1 MKKQL
6 SLFFS
11 LLVLACS
18 LASCSEGET
27 YGDKKE
33 KERNAIDDF
42 LRDSAFNVIDEATF
56 VNQGQQTFADRRQ
69 FVYLDRKGVYMQI
82 VRPGCGDYIADGEQV
97 NVLCK
102 YTEYNILSKSFLS
115 SNISLHRYYDKML
128 VSRTNATYTASF
140 TFGVMYSTYGAS
152 VPAGWLAP
160 LPYIKVGRQTSE
172 DAEIA
177 RVRLIV
183 PHTQGHA
190 SASSSVYPCFYD
202 ITYQRER

>member
-1 MKKQL
+1 MKNKL

-11 LLVLACS
+11 LWVMAFTLVA
-18 LASCSEGET
+18 CSEGET

-33 KERNAIDDF
+33 KERNAIDEF
-42 LRDSAFNVIDEATF
+42 LRDSSFAVIDEATF
-56 VNQGQQTFADRRQ
+56 ANQGQQTFVDKRQ

-82 VRPGCGDYIADGEQV
+82 VRPGCGDYIADGEQL

-102 YTEYNILSKSFLS
+102 YSEYNILTKGYLS
-115 SNISLHRYYDKML
+115 SNVASTRYYDKML
-128 VSRTNATYTASF
+128 VSRTGATYTASF

-160 LPYIKVGRQTSE
+160 LSYIKVGRQV
-172 DAEIA
+172 DDDGEIA

>member
-56 VNQGQQTFADRRQ
+56 VNQG
-69 FVYLDRKGVYMQI
+69 DRKST
-82 VRPGCGDYIADGEQV
+82 RL
-97 NVLCK
+97 N
-102 YTEYNILSKSFLS
+102 S
-115 SNISLHRYYDKML
+115 SH
-128 VSRTNATYTASF
+128 
-140 TFGVMYSTYGAS
+140 
-152 VPAGWLAP
+152 
-160 LPYIKVGRQTSE
+160 TS
-172 DAEIA
+172 
-177 RVRLIV
+177 
-183 PHTQGHA
+183 
-190 SASSSVYPCFYD
+190 
-202 ITYQRER
+202 

>member
-11 LLVLACS
+11 LLVMACS
-18 LASCSEGET
+18 IVACSDGET

-33 KERNAIDDF
+33 KERDAIDAF
-42 LRDSAFNVIDEATF
+42 LRDSAFAVIDETTF
-56 VNQGQQTFADRRQ
+56 ANQGQQTFVDKRQ

-82 VRPGCGDYIADGEQV
+82 VRPGCGDIIADGEQL

-102 YTEYNILSKSFLS
+102 YSEYNILSQSYLS
-115 SNISLHRYYDKML
+115 SNIASNRYFDKML
-128 VSRTNATYTASF
+128 VSRTGATYTASF

-160 LPYIKVGRQTSE
+160 LPYIKVGRQTTE
-172 DAEIA
+172 DGEIA